1 MRAGHAKCRWQ
12 FLCLF
17 VGGFWLLT
25 NVGCQTVRFVELREK
40 PRNPLADRLTLS
52 SYGDAGPTE
61 RTQHF
66 LVTSGYPGGDDYL
79 HMLRHCHT
87 QTTGRFPREALH
99 ATAELSYL
107 AAENTRRH
115 DPGLAQDLYADAA
128 QAAWTY
134 LVNPDSAG
142 RTPDPNAA
150 PHRETA
156 DIYNVSVE
164 QLLRLLKDQ
173 QNGRL
178 TRCTKL
184 PVSART
190 VHLEIPFPSEWLGPE
205 QLGEFEFVSDY
216 QVQNLRNH
224 HTTAGLGVPIMIR
237 RRPPPEPNELE
248 KYYDAGICIPAT
260 LVARFD
266 SSSAED
272 TDIHLQLLDPRETDG
287 IVVDHTLLPLESDL
301 STPLA
306 WFLTDPQ
313 KSLLDTFG
321 FLRPDKARELEG
333 LYMVAPYD
341 PDRIPVLMVHGLW
354 SSPMT
359 WMEMFNDLQSDPR
372 LRERYQFWFYMYP
385 TGEPLTFAAANL
397 RDRLKEV
404 RERCDPHGRNPKLDQ
419 MVMVGH
425 SMGGLM
431 SYLMT
436 VDSEDRLWNALSK
449 MPVDQLQADPA
460 VKQQIRRVFF
470 FESDRSIDRIV
481 TIASPFNGS
490 GYANR
495 FTQWLSGSIVSLPNT
510 TSRLSRL
517 IYDLNQHSFL
527 DRIFAPRTSLD
538 SLNKHS
544 AVVKLVN
551 HSSTPE
557 DVAHHNVVG
566 VRTGKSMRDWTDG
579 VVAARS
585 ATRPDADT
593 ELRVAAGHSEIHR
606 HPETIA
612 EVRRILLEHLE
623 HVDSQPARS
632 GIIQIRN
639 RRHTAVRQRPGPSST
654 AVMVP

>member
-1 MRAGHAKCRWQ
+1 MFANRHCGSRLWCCVV
-12 FLCLF
+12 LSSI
-17 VGGFWLLT
+17 WLLHLT
-25 NVGCQTVRFVELREK
+25 GCQTARFVELREK
-40 PRNPLADRLTLS
+40 PRNPIAERLTLS
-52 SYGDAGPTE
+52 AYGDAGPSN
-61 RTQHF
+61 RTRQF
-66 LVTSGYPGGDDYL
+66 LASTGYAGGDDYL
-79 HMLRHCHT
+79 HMLRHCRSH
-87 QTTGRFPREALH
+87 QQQAFPGEALH
-99 ATAELSYL
+99 ATAELCYL
-107 AAENTRRH
+107 AAEDTRRH
-115 DPGLAQDLYADAA
+115 DRGLAQDLYADSAH
-128 QAAWTY
+128 AAWSYMTR
-134 LVNPDSAG
+134 VQSDG
-142 RTPDPNAA
+142 RLPDPNGQ

-156 DIYNVSVE
+156 ELYNVSLE
-164 QLLRLLKDQ
+164 QMLRMMKDDQ
-173 QNGRL
+173 DGRL
-178 TRCTKL
+178 TRCSRL

-190 VHLEIPFPSEWLGPE
+190 VHLEVPFPTEWLNAE

-224 HTTAGLGVPIMIR
+224 HITSGLGVPVMIR
-237 RRPPPEPNELE
+237 RRRPQQPDQLE
-248 KYYDAGICIPAT
+248 QYYDAGICIPAT

-266 SSSAED
+266 SST
-272 TDIHLQLLDPRETDG
+272 TDGGSIHLQLLDPRETDG
-287 IVVDHTLLPLESDL
+287 VVVQQTLLPLETDL

-359 WMEMFNDLQSDPR
+359 WMEMFNDLQSDPE

-404 RERCDPHGRNPKLDQ
+404 RERCDPHGRNAKLDQ

-436 VDSEDRLWNALSK
+436 VESEDKLWNALSNK
-449 MPVDQLQADPA
+449 PVEQIQADPA
-460 VKQQIRRVFF
+460 VRQQIRRVFF

-517 IYDLNQHSFL
+517 IYDQNQQSFF

-551 HSSTPE
+551 HSTTPE
-557 DVAHHNVVG
+557 DVLHHNVVG
-566 VRTGKSMRDWTDG
+566 VRKGKSIKDWTDG
-579 VVAARS
+579 VVTARS

-593 ELRVAAGHSEIHR
+593 EVRVKAGHSEIHR
-606 HPETIA
+606 HPDTIA
-612 EVRRILLEHLE
+612 EVRRVLLEHLQQ
-623 HVDSQPARS
+623 VDSQPRS

-639 RRHTAVRQRPGPSST
+639 SRSVDAGTTRDVGASKTLAP
-654 AVMVP
+654 